1 MEHPNKKAVGKNANS
16 VRNTSTNNSRP
27 LSADDIQ
34 KAKMRAMFMQE
45 KYGKIDTNKASDKPQ
60 AMDTQKTAGLVNSNA
75 SPMPISPHTSAARPV
90 DPSPSTSK
98 QSTYSSQPDNT
109 EISGGLKLNIGSKNN
124 VIEKLDSKR
133 VLWQIPPG
141 IFLLCAPRFPI
152 LLNVE

>member
-1 MEHPNKKAVGKNANS
+1 MEHPDKKAMGKNDNS
-16 VRNTSTNNSRP
+16 VRNRSTNNSRP

-60 AMDTQKTAGLVNSNA
+60 AMETQKTAGLVNSNA
-75 SPMPISPHTSAARPV
+75 SPMPVSTHTSAARPV

-98 QSTYSSQPDNT
+98 QSTDAQPDNT

-124 VIEKLDSKR
+124 VIEKLDSRR

-141 IFLLCAPRFPI
+141 IFLFCAPRFPI